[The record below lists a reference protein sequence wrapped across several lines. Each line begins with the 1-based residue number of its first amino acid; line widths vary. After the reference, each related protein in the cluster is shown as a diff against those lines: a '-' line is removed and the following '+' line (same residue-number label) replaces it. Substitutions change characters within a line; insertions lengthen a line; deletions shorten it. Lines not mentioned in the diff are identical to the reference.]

1 MQTIDH
7 PFLNGGAVRVELL
20 QSASSS
26 CIALNQI
33 IFDFIVPAG
42 DRLNCCIGHI
52 LFLLFLLI
60 QQHDALLWIF
70 VDGAYNGMRD
80 IELFQIIHIF

>member
-1 MQTIDH
+1 M
-7 PFLNGGAVRVELL
+7 RVELL

-26 CIALNQI
+26 CIELNQSV
-33 IFDFIVPAG
+33 FDFIVPVG
-42 DRLNCCIGHI
+42 DRRNCFIGYI

-70 VDGAYNGMRD
+70 VDSSYNRIGD
-80 IELFQIIHIF
+80 IEFFQIIHIF